1 MFDYVVIGAGSAGCV
16 VASRLSEDPSVRVL
30 LLEAGSKPRSIWV
43 GMPSGV
49 GKLIVPSKLN
59 WGYSSEPEPYLGDRK
74 IYVPR
79 GRGLGGTSLINGMA
93 YVRGHAEDYDSWRQ
107 MGNRGWGWDDVL
119 PYFKK
124 SEHRDGQGD
133 PAYHSRGGP
142 LWVSDPLVRHPA
154 SEAFIEA
161 GTRIGLSRNDDI
173 NGARQE
179 GVGFLQY
186 SIRKGRRHSTG
197 AAFLAAAA
205 KRPNLTVVTDA
216 LVKRIKIEGKRA
228 KGVEFSGGGTAHYEE
243 AGREVILSAGTIDS
257 PKLLML
263 SGIGSGE
270 ELQAQGIEVIQNLP
284 GVGKNL
290 QDHLYVHYTADS
302 TADSSINR
310 ELRGLRVY
318 FHGAYYMLTHRGLL
332 TIGSSQAC
340 AWIKVMPGVERP
352 DLQIFFRPVSWEFSP
367 SGVLEIGSTPSVSA
381 SCSPLRPHSRGRVG
395 LRSSDPKEMAK
406 IVPNYLEALPDRQV
420 AIAGFKM
427 IRRIFATEPLK
438 SRVVRERIPG
448 LECETD
454 DEILDYVRRACQ
466 SQHHWVGTCKMG
478 SDTLAVVDDQLRV
491 RGIEGLRV
499 IDASVM
505 PTISSGNTNAP
516 TIMIGEKGADMIK
529 GRAAA

>member
-1 MFDYVVIGAGSAGCV
+1 
-16 VASRLSEDPSVRVL
+16 
-30 LLEAGSKPRSIWV
+30 
-43 GMPSGV
+43 
-49 GKLIVPSKLN
+49 
-59 WGYSSEPEPYLGDRK
+59 
-74 IYVPR
+74 
-79 GRGLGGTSLINGMA
+79 
-93 YVRGHAEDYDSWRQ
+93 
-107 MGNRGWGWDDVL
+107 
-119 PYFKK
+119 
-124 SEHRDGQGD
+124 
-133 PAYHSRGGP
+133 
-142 LWVSDPLVRHPA
+142 
-154 SEAFIEA
+154 
-161 GTRIGLSRNDDI
+161 
-173 NGARQE
+173 
-179 GVGFLQY
+179 
-186 SIRKGRRHSTG
+186 
-197 AAFLAAAA
+197 
-205 KRPNLTVVTDA
+205 
-216 LVKRIKIEGKRA
+216 
-228 KGVEFSGGGTAHYEE
+228 
-243 AGREVILSAGTIDS
+243 
-257 PKLLML
+257 
-263 SGIGSGE
+263 
-270 ELQAQGIEVIQNLP
+270 
-284 GVGKNL
+284 
-290 QDHLYVHYTADS
+290 
-302 TADSSINR
+302 
-310 ELRGLRVY
+310 
-318 FHGAYYMLTHRGLL
+318 L